1 MLQPP
6 GHCPSI
12 SGVSEMREALKLTL
26 SSRTLLGWEPA
37 LSAYS
42 SGSGYSTALILLL
55 ILLPSW
61 GGRCPTPAE
70 LPGTEHCCTEFP
82 SFRAHRYFL
91 YEQSCCSA
99 VLCDALCRTAF
110 NNSQKNHNNKIT
122 ILAGISYSYRQGI
135 CQTNED
141 STYS

>member
-61 GGRCPTPAE
+61 GAAAPLQQNFLALSTAARSSLLSGHIDISSMSRAAAQLSFVMHSAGRLLIIA
-70 LPGTEHCCTEFP
+70 
-82 SFRAHRYFL
+82 
-91 YEQSCCSA
+91 
-99 VLCDALCRTAF
+99 
-110 NNSQKNHNNKIT
+110 KKIIT
-122 ILAGISYSYRQGI
+122 
-135 CQTNED
+135 TK
-141 STYS
+141 